1 MKGTIHFLGKL
12 IFIVFIFLVLFSYAM
27 FQGGFVSWFLFYS
40 FLPIFIYL
48 FGMLLYPIKSL
59 NVARQLTRHVVR
71 AGDNIQVDITVKRS
85 FPFPLYYC
93 ICEEVFPDSLN
104 KVDNRTDKYQ
114 HMEDPGRLQTIR
126 KIKKI
131 VFAGFKR
138 EFKLSYQIAEI
149 PRGEHQLFAIRFRT
163 VDLFGFIKKEHVFNV
178 FNNLVAYPNERKLQI
193 TERINSFEQGSV
205 TAQNV
210 TLKNT
215 NVASGIREYTPGDKF
230 SWIDWKQSAKKN
242 TMMTKEFE
250 QEKSTDTM
258 LILNGCHHENLNV
271 LAFEAAIEISLSLM
285 ETIRKQ
291 SSQVGFLS
299 IGEKNTFFPLHHDPM
314 KKEFIRKHLTQI
326 QAGGEQAFAV
336 NLREE
341 AKRLTSGVIVMI
353 ITTNLDEAFKQTIQQ
368 MKQRTKRI
376 IVCFI
381 ESSNLITEKQHQL
394 IQQLQFEGVIMNV
407 MTEKQL
413 IQSRIEVRVV

>member
-1 MKGTIHFLGKL
+1 MKGTVHFFGKL
-12 IFIVFIFLVLFSYAM
+12 IFIVFIFLMLFAYAM
-27 FQGGFVSWFLFYS
+27 FQGGFVSWFLFYG
-40 FLPIFIYL
+40 FTPIFFYL
-48 FGMLLYPIKSL
+48 MGVLLYSIKSL
-59 NVARQLTRHVVR
+59 KVSRKISHQVVR
-71 AGDNIQVDITVKRS
+71 AGDTVHVDIMVNRS

-93 ICEEVFPDSLN
+93 ICEEVFPETLN
-104 KVDNRTDKYQ
+104 MVDNRTDKYQ
-114 HMEDPGRLQTIR
+114 HMGNPSELQIVR
-126 KIKKI
+126 KIKKV

-163 VDLFGFIKKEHVFNV
+163 GDLFGFIKKEHVFNV
-178 FNNLVAYPNERKLQI
+178 MDNLVAYPNEHRLHL

-215 NVASGIREYTPGDKF
+215 NVASGIREYMPGDKF
-230 SWIDWKQSAKKN
+230 SWIDWKQTARKN

-258 LILNGCHHENLNV
+258 LILDGCHHDNLNM
-271 LAFEAAIEISLSLM
+271 LAFEAAIEISLSM
-285 ETIRKQ
+285 TETIRRQ

-299 IGEKNTFFPLHHDPM
+299 IGEKNTFFPLHHGPT
-314 KKEFIRKHLTQI
+314 KKELIRQHLTQI
-326 QAGGEQAFAV
+326 QPVGEQAFAV
-336 NLREE
+336 KLKEE
-341 AKRLTSGVIVMI
+341 AMRLTSGVIAVI
-353 ITTNLDEAFKQTIQQ
+353 ITTNLDEAFSRTIRQ

-381 ESSNLITEKQHQL
+381 GSSDLITKRQYQL
-394 IQQLQFEGVIMNV
+394 IQQLEFEGIVINV
-407 MTEKQL
+407 ITEKQL
-413 IQSRIEVRVV
+413 IQDRIGVRVV